1 MAKSEVSKADKKAAR
16 AARRQAGKEQRGQMW
31 QALKIQSKQDKLLWP
46 LMIGAVVL
54 SAAVFFLLGM
64 L

>member
-1 MAKSEVSKADKKAAR
+1 MAKSELTKAEKKEAR

-31 QALKIQSKQDKLLWP
+31 EALKIQSKQDKLLWP

-54 SAAVFFLLGM
+54 AAVVFFLLG
-64 L
+64 